1 MPNPRWGFKIPEI
14 TSSNEIDCKIQKIT
28 NCRNIVPVNSDY
40 SHLDF

>member
-28 NCRNIVPVNSDY
+28 NCNKIPHVNKDY
-40 SHLDF
+40 SDNDF